1 MFTEKIASL
10 WDQLKV
16 VFSDFAFTDFLDI
29 CLVAF
34 ILYSVIKL
42 IRETK
47 AIQLAK
53 GLLLFGVAYL
63 AIYLLDMQASEFIFK
78 KVFGEII
85 IVLVILFQPEL
96 RHMLE
101 SVGRRSITKLNL
113 FGVRDEE
120 TERNQKKI
128 KDSIYAVCKAC
139 QSMSESKTGSLIVF
153 EHDTLL
159 GDIIK
164 SGTPVDAIVSREL
177 IGNIFYHG
185 APLHDG
191 AAVIRDG
198 RVVAA
203 GCVLPLTQKENLDT
217 QLGTRHRAAIGMSE
231 QGDAMIVVTSEE
243 TGTISIACKG
253 QLIRNLTDSDLRE
266 HLVRY
271 LCGTNN
277 EDKAAVKGIRK
288 LFGGF
293 KK

>member
-1 MFTEKIASL
+1 MFTEKITSL

-34 ILYSVIKL
+34 ILYNVIKL

-53 GLLLFGVAYL
+53 GLLLLGVAYL
-63 AIYLLDMQASEFIFK
+63 AIYLLDMQASKYLFQ
-78 KVFGEII
+78 KVFGEFI

-113 FGVRDEE
+113 FGFKDEALERDE
-120 TERNQKKI
+120 RI
-128 KDSIYAVCKAC
+128 KSSIYAVCKAC
-139 QSMSESKTGSLIVF
+139 QSMAESKTGALIVF
-153 EHDTLL
+153 EHDTML
-159 GDIIK
+159 GDITK
-164 SGTPVDAIVSREL
+164 SGTQLDAVVSREL
-177 IGNIFYHG
+177 IGNIFYYG
-185 APLHDG
+185 SPLHDG
-191 AAVIRDG
+191 AVVIRDG

-203 GCVLPLTQKENLDT
+203 GCVLPLSQKEIFDS

-231 QGDAMIVVTSEE
+231 QSDAMVVVTSEE
-243 TGTISIACKG
+243 SGTISIALKG
-253 QLIRNLTDSDLRE
+253 SLTRNVTDSELRE
-266 HLVRY
+266 RLVRY
-271 LCGTNN
+271 LCSDQQG
-277 EDKAAVKGIRK
+277 DKSAQKGIRK
-288 LFGGF
+288 LFGGL

>member
-10 WDQLKV
+10 WDQLRV

-34 ILYSVIKL
+34 VLYSVIKL

-63 AIYLLDMQASEFIFK
+63 VIYLLDMQASEFIFK

-120 TERNQKKI
+120 SERNQRI
-128 KDSIYAVCKAC
+128 KESIYAVCKAC
-139 QSMSESKTGSLIVF
+139 HTMSESKTGSLIVF

-253 QLIRNLTDSDLRE
+253 QLTRNLTDSDLRE
-266 HLVRY
+266 HLIRY
-271 LCGTNN
+271 LCDTDN
-277 EDKAAVKGIRK
+277 EEKTAVKGIRK

>member
-85 IVLVILFQPEL
+85 IVLVI
-96 RHMLE
+96 
-101 SVGRRSITKLNL
+101 
-113 FGVRDEE
+113 
-120 TERNQKKI
+120 
-128 KDSIYAVCKAC
+128 